1 MAIAL
6 PDSGTNRLHHWSLA
20 LLAFA
25 QLMYSLDINIV
36 FVALPEIGVGLGFS
50 AHTLQ
55 WVVSAY
61 TVCCGGFL
69 LFGGRAADL
78 MGQRRVFISALWLYA
93 LSSLAGGLAWSPL
106 VIVIA
111 RAIQGIGAALLFP
124 ATLSLINRLF
134 EKGPSRNRALAVW
147 GGAGASGL
155 TLGSLAGGVL
165 TSAYGWP
172 AVFFVNV
179 VLAAV
184 AIFAAF
190 LVLPKDSLR
199 DERRNFDLPGA
210 VTVTVG
216 STLLVYAL
224 IQGPEEGWLTVHVL
238 SSLGLAV
245 ACLLAF
251 TAIEFR
257 SHDPLMPIRLF
268 RNRSLVTGMI
278 ITFIYMGT
286 FGALPYFLTVMFQG
300 IMGYSALQTGLAFI
314 IPSLAIF
321 AGTQLGARFAN
332 SFSVPT
338 VLLVGFIT
346 GIAGTLALLP
356 VTFSGTSYASILP
369 GLIISGT
376 GQGIVWTAMW
386 IACGSEVKHNDQG
399 IASGMASTTLNVGN
413 AVGIALIIAL
423 SGSGTE
429 NMQQQTS
436 VSNLE
441 NALQLAF
448 YLAATGQLAGLFVSR
463 LLPRRRETGLSAETP
478 N

>member
-1 MAIAL
+1 MATAL
-6 PDSGTNRLHHWSLA
+6 PDSDTPRLQYWSLA

-36 FVALPEIGVGLGFS
+36 FVALPEIGRGLGFS
-50 AHTLQ
+50 EHTLQ

-78 MGQRRVFISALWLYA
+78 MGQRRVFIGALWLYA
-93 LSSLAGGLAWSPL
+93 LSSFAGGLAWNPV

-134 EKGPSRNRALAVW
+134 EEGPSRNRALAVW

-190 LVLPKDSLR
+190 FVLPKDSFR
-199 DERRNFDLPGA
+199 NERRNFDLPGA

-224 IQGPEEGWLTVHVL
+224 IQGPEEGWLTAHVL
-238 SSLGLAV
+238 LSLGLAA

-257 SHDPLMPIRLF
+257 SHDPLMPVRLF
-268 RNRSLVTGMI
+268 RNRSLVTGMV

-286 FGALPYFLTVMFQG
+286 FGALPYFLTVMFQS

-321 AGTQLGARFAN
+321 AGTQFGARLAN
-332 SFSVPT
+332 SLSVRT
-338 VLLVGFIT
+338 VLLAGFIT
-346 GIAGTLALLP
+346 GIAGTLALVP
-356 VTFSGTSYASILP
+356 AAFSGTSYVSVLP

-386 IACGSEVKHNDQG
+386 IASGSGVKHNEQG

-413 AVGIALIIAL
+413 AVGIALLIAL
-423 SGSGTE
+423 SGSGAE
-429 NMQQQTS
+429 NLQQETS
-436 VSNLE
+436 ASNLE

-448 YLAATGQLAGLFVSR
+448 YLTAAGQVAGLLVSR
-463 LLPRRRETGLSAETP
+463 LLPRRGETGLSAEIT
-478 N
+478 